1 MRWDE
6 EQKIN
11 SPTEELIR
19 QLMAF
24 GLNASQARSA
34 TAEKITNFYQSQ
46 AGGAAILDEA
56 KRKVEM
62 MEEMCDSLRSR
73 YEGIVNSMDTI
84 SQNLQALTEAQEKAE
99 DLEDS
104 RAKDTI
110 ALYSALISVAMKSG
124 ADGASAVE
132 NAGYI
137 LYAYLG
143 GQAARNVNFDT
154 NKPTTAHVQPVAGR
168 RF

>member
-1 MRWDE
+1 MRR
-6 EQKIN
+6 K
-11 SPTEELIR
+11 
-19 QLMAF
+19 
-24 GLNASQARSA
+24 RSA
-34 TAEKITNFYQSQ
+34 RQQRSSLANLWHLGSIRVRLGAQRLRRSRTFTSHRL
-46 AGGAAILDEA
+46 GGAAILDEA

-62 MEEMCDSLRSR
+62 MEEICDSLRSR

-84 SQNLQALTEAQEKAE
+84 SQNLQALTEAQEKAG

-104 RAKDTI
+104 RAKDAI

-143 GQAARNVNFDT
+143 GQAARNVNFDADRPIT
-154 NKPTTAHVQPVAGR
+154 KHVQLVAGR
-168 RF
+168 RL

>member
-1 MRWDE
+1 
-6 EQKIN
+6 
-11 SPTEELIR
+11 
-19 QLMAF
+19 
-24 GLNASQARSA
+24 
-34 TAEKITNFYQSQ
+34 
-46 AGGAAILDEA
+46 
-56 KRKVEM
+56 

-84 SQNLQALTEAQEKAE
+84 SRNLQALTEAQEKSG

-110 ALYSALISVAMKSG
+110 ALYSALISVAVKSG

-143 GQAARNVNFDT
+143 GQAARNVNFDV
-154 NKPTTAHVQPVAGR
+154 NRPTTFDIDTGH